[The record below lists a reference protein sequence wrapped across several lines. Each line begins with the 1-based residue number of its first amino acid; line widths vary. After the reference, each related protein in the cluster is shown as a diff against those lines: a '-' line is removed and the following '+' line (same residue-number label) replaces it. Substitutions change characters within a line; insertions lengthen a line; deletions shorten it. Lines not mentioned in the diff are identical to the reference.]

1 MTSREV
7 RLFMKNDSFENET
20 SLALSALQKLKEH
33 LADCSYNYINISNES
48 IQKLNSLKSKIVQN
62 KFSQPHPRG
71 PSEKNEKIKSLN
83 TSIKT
88 DVRLINNNSLRD
100 TAVLGDGNLDA
111 DIMFIGEAPGY
122 EEEVQKKPFVG
133 PSGKLLNRIITAMG
147 MDRNHVYM
155 SNILKFRPKIGDG
168 KQGRSNRK
176 PSQEEIKSSMSYLL
190 EEIKIISPKVVII
203 LGGTAI
209 EGLLA
214 INDPISKVR
223 GTVHSLEGAQ
233 AIVTYHPSF
242 LLRTNN
248 EISDKRKVWEDMLLA
263 MELLEMEISDKQR
276 AFFT

>member
-7 RLFMKNDSFENET
+7 RLFMNNDSFENET
-20 SLALSALQKLKEH
+20 SLALSVLQKLKEH
-33 LADCSYNYINISNES
+33 LADCSDNYINISNES

-62 KFSQPHPRG
+62 KFSELHSRG

-147 MDRNHVYM
+147 MDRNHVYI

-176 PSQEEIKSSMSYLL
+176 PSPEEIKSSMSYLL

-233 AIVTYHPSF
+233 AIATYHPSF

>member
-33 LADCSYNYINISNES
+33 LADCSDNYINISNES

-62 KFSQPHPRG
+62 KFSEPHPKG

-122 EEEVQKKPFVG
+122 EEEVQNKPFVG

-147 MDRNHVYM
+147 LGRNHVYI

-233 AIVTYHPSF
+233 AIATYHPSF